1 MAWTY
6 ADIALEKWRRNWDS
20 KNTVKMSQDVVA
32 DVLNQIMNMKRAKKN
47 VVTTTKFSKLLLNV
61 LDIMKET
68 GYIEYEL
75 KDGELKIK
83 ISEINECRAI
93 KPRFSVNKKNLEKYI
108 RRFLPSRN
116 MGYVIVSTN
125 KGIVTHQKARENEV
139 GGSLIAYFY

>member
-1 MAWTY
+1 
-6 ADIALEKWRRNWDS
+6 
-20 KNTVKMSQDVVA
+20 MSQDVVA